1 MRIADNAPVWGHA
14 ERPDGTFVR
23 VLFRNAD
30 RVAYREFHA
39 SGCRMGC
46 LVAGLVRIR
55 PNSILIY
62 PTRPLRQWECLDCG
76 SDVLRLP

>member
-1 MRIADNAPVWGHA
+1 MRIADNAPVWGRA
-14 ERPDGTFVR
+14 ERPDGTLVR
-23 VLFRNAD
+23 VLFRNAG
-30 RVAYREFHA
+30 RVAYREFRA

-62 PTRPLRQWECLDCG
+62 PTRSPRQWKCSDCG
-76 SDVLRLP
+76 SNVFRLW